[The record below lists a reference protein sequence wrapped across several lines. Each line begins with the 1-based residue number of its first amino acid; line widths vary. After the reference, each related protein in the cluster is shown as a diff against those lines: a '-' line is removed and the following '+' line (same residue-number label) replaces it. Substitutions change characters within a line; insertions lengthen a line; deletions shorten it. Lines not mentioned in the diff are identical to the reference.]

1 MNDKKE
7 YATFAERVWDVL
19 SNTDVSTHVE
29 VLSGKNKQGQQK
41 RPDVNYLSW
50 HKAWMFLKREFPAS
64 VYTHM
69 PDMIHKADSVE
80 VEVEVLIIGDTEGEV
95 QTTSARLAVMDGYF
109 NAILMPDSTQINKSR
124 QRCLVKALAFAGLG
138 LNLWSESP
146 LPVGS
151 FSDPINAK
159 QVAILEQLIEKTKV
173 NQDTFLEW
181 LGVETLVDIPK
192 ELYPKAKLQLEAK
205 LKC

>member
-1 MNDKKE
+1 MNKDKE
-7 YATFAERVWDVL
+7 YGSFAEKVWDVL
-19 SNTDVSTHVE
+19 SNTDVSTHTE
-29 VLSGKNKQGQQK
+29 TIKSSGK
-41 RPDVNYLSW
+41 RPDVTYLPW
-50 HKAWMFLKREFPAS
+50 HKAWLFVKREFPATF
-64 VYTHM
+64 YQHRE
-69 PDMIHKADSVE
+69 DLIHKADSVE
-80 VEVEVLIIGDTEGEV
+80 VEVTVHIENHGPQIEGTPQV
-95 QTTSARLAVMDGYF
+95 VSSSARLAVMDGKF
-109 NAILMPDSTQINKSR
+109 NAILMPDATQINKAR

-181 LGVETLVDIPK
+181 LGVDTLVDIPK

-205 LKC
+205 LK

>member
-29 VLSGKNKQGQQK
+29 ILSGKNKQGQQK

-173 NQDTFLEW
+173 NQDTLLEW
-181 LGVETLVDIPK
+181 LGVDTLVDIPK
-192 ELYPKAKLQLEAK
+192 ELYPKAKFQLVAK
-205 LKC
+205 LK

>member
-109 NAILMPDSTQINKSR
+109 NAILCPDSTQINKSR

-205 LKC
+205 LK

>member
-69 PDMIHKADSVE
+69 PDLIHKADSVE
-80 VEVEVLIIGDTEGEV
+80 VEVEVLIIGNEGEV

-181 LGVETLVDIPK
+181 LGVDTLVDIPK

-205 LKC
+205 LK